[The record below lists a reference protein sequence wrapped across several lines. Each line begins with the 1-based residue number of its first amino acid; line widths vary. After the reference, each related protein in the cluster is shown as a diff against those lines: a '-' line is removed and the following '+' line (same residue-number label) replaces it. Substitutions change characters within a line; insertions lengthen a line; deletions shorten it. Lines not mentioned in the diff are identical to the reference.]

1 MTDSTSKPPMW
12 FWVVS
17 GIALIW
23 NAMGVMAY
31 LGQAYMSDADLE
43 ALPEAEQ
50 ALYTDVPAWATAA
63 FAIAVFGGFLGAI
76 ALVMRKKW
84 AKSLF
89 LLSLIGIIVQMTYN
103 LFISKAMDVYGP
115 GGMIMPVMV
124 IVIGLYLIVFT
135 NRSIAKGW
143 LT

>member
-63 FAIAVFGGFLGAI
+63 FAVAVFGGFLGAI
-76 ALVMRKKW
+76 ALVIRKKW

-89 LLSLIGIIVQMTYN
+89 LLSFIGIILQMTYN
-103 LFISKAMDVYGP
+103 LFMSKAMDVYGP
-115 GGMIMPVMV
+115 GGIIMPVMV
-124 IVIGLYLIVFT
+124 IVIGIYLILFSNKSVE
-135 NRSIAKGW
+135 KGW